1 MRKKVQEAKIGIS
14 LYEMNKQLMAKE
26 PLLTE
31 EEIHEKIEELV
42 KTINNSRARAWMLL
56 CNERQD
62 YTIFLHTFHAV
73 LENQLIQDIKET
85 LLNRGDL
92 VSIDKQETGA
102 YEVWIKIENE
112 CFCYM
117 FFDYSNAII
126 DY

>member
-14 LYEMNKQLMAKE
+14 LYEMNKQLMSKE

-31 EEIHEKIEELV
+31 QEIEEKIDELS
-42 KTINNSRARAWMLL
+42 KTINNSQARAWMLL

-62 YTIFLHTFHAV
+62 YTIFLHSFHSK
-73 LENQLIQDIKET
+73 LENQLKEDMKET
-85 LLNRGDL
+85 FLNRGNL

-102 YEVWIKIENE
+102 YEIWIKIDNE